1 MEEAWEMSLRPE
13 GLKKVR
19 EQVWFVF
26 EAAEEGD
33 DLGWCGFGM
42 LTHAATQDVLSDAG
56 TGLLAR
62 GFVDG
67 TETLAHGLAQR
78 GFVLHAR
85 GLNEL
90 ENSFY
95 RSSGF

>member
-1 MEEAWEMSLRPE
+1 MCEE
-13 GLKKVR
+13 
-19 EQVWFVF
+19 VWLVF

-33 DLGWCGFGM
+33 DLGWRGFGM
-42 LTHAATQDVLSDAG
+42 LTHAATQDVLGDASAR
-56 TGLLAR
+56 LLAR

-67 TETLAHGLAQR
+67 TETLAHGLTQR
-78 GFVLHAR
+78 GFVVHAK